1 MDPRTGL
8 RRRDLALGLGG
19 LGLLGTTPARAQAPA
34 APLSA
39 PATIGTF
46 PEGVG
51 ADSVFVGIT
60 VPITGAYSAD
70 GQDLQRGYELA
81 LGLINAGDP
90 LVAKWGLAGK
100 GVLGK
105 QLKYRMT
112 DSELK
117 PNVAVQAQTQ
127 FIQRERA
134 IMVTGSVSSAEA
146 IAVQELANRE
156 RVLNMVGVSGSND
169 TTGKNCQRYGFR
181 SQQQSYMGAK
191 AMAPVVAKALGTNRK
206 AAYLVPDYTY
216 GHSVFDSFTLFMKEH
231 GWTVTSKQVVPLG
244 ASDYSS
250 ALLNIANSGADVFVN
265 VAFASDA
272 VTSTKQADQF
282 GVLRRMKMCVPN
294 LSAFQSVE
302 LGPKLMEGV
311 VGTFEWHWKLQERYP
326 LSADFVAAF
335 RAKFN
340 QYPKWGAHVGYMQ
353 MLLWAAAVERAKSF
367 NPVEVIKVFE
377 ASKAQPFAS
386 SLGPV
391 WYRAEDHQ
399 LVRPVPVVAGRK
411 VADMKDKDDDY
422 DILDVVAGED
432 CINPVEA
439 LGCKLGPYI

>member
-1 MDPRTGL
+1 MTQKSGVG
-8 RRRDLALGLGG
+8 RRQLALGLGS
-19 LGLLGTTPARAQAPA
+19 LGA
-34 APLSA
+34 LSA
-39 PATIGTF
+39 LPPAFAQSPATIGNF
-46 PEGVG
+46 PAGVG

-81 LGLINAGDP
+81 LGLINSGDP
-90 LVAKWGLAGK
+90 LTTKWGLAGK
-100 GVLGK
+100 GVMGK
-105 QLKYRMT
+105 QIKYRMT

-117 PNVAVQAQTQ
+117 PSVAVQAQTQ
-127 FIQRERA
+127 FIQREKA

-181 SQQQSYMGAK
+181 SQQQSYMAAK
-191 AMAPVVAKALGTNRK
+191 AMAPVLAKTLGKDKK

-216 GHSVFDSFTLFMKEH
+216 GHSVFDSTSQFMKEY
-231 GWTVTSKQVVPLG
+231 GWTITSKQVVPVG

-250 ALLNIANSGADVFVN
+250 ALLNIANSGADIFVN

-294 LSAFQSVE
+294 LSAFQAQEV
-302 LGPKLMEGV
+302 GAKMMEGV
-311 VGTFEWHWKLQERYP
+311 IGTFEWHWKLQERYP
-326 LSADFVAAF
+326 LSADFVTAF
-335 RAKFN
+335 RAQFN
-340 QYPKWGAHVGYMQ
+340 QYPKWGAHVGFMQ
-353 MLLWAAAVERAKSF
+353 LMLWSVAVERAKSF
-367 NPVEVIKVFE
+367 NPVDIIKTFE

-399 LVRPVPVVAGRK
+399 LVRPVPVVVGRK
-411 VADMKDKDDDY
+411 ASDMKDKDDDY
-422 DILDVVAGED
+422 DIVDVVSGED
-432 CINPVEA
+432 CINPPDA
-439 LGCKLGPYI
+439 LGCKLGPYL

>member
-1 MDPRTGL
+1 MSITRGMGRRGL
-8 RRRDLALGLGG
+8 VVGLGAAG
-19 LGLLGTTPARAQAPA
+19 LVGPAFAQAPA
-34 APLSA
+34 APAS
-39 PATIGTF
+39 IGTF
-46 PEGVG
+46 PAGVG
-51 ADSVFVGIT
+51 PDSVFVGIT

-81 LGLINAGDP
+81 LGLINSGDP
-90 LVAKWGLAGK
+90 VAAKWGLAGK

-105 QLKYRMT
+105 QIKYRMT

-127 FIQRERA
+127 FIQREKA

-191 AMAPVVAKALGTNRK
+191 AMAPVVAKTLGKNLK

-216 GHSVFDSFTLFMKEH
+216 GHSVFDSFSLFMKEH
-231 GWTVTSKQVVPLG
+231 GWTVANKQVVPLG

-272 VTSTKQADQF
+272 VTATKQADQF
-282 GVLRRMKMCVPN
+282 GVLRRMKMVVPN
-294 LSAFQSVE
+294 ISAFQAQE

-311 VGTFEWHWKLQERYP
+311 LGTFEWHWKLQERYP
-326 LSADFVAAF
+326 LSADFVTAF
-335 RAKFN
+335 RAKFG

-353 MLLWAAAVERAKSF
+353 MLLWAVAVERAKSF
-367 NPVEVIKVFE
+367 NPVDLIRVFE
-377 ASKAQPFAS
+377 ASKDQKFTS

-399 LVRPVPVVAGRK
+399 MVRPVPIVVGRK
-411 VADMKDKDDDY
+411 ASEMKDKDDDY
-422 DILDVVAGED
+422 DIIDVVSGED

>member
-1 MDPRTGL
+1 MTTEFS
-8 RRRDLALGLGG
+8 RRHLATALGG
-19 LGLLGTTPARAQAPA
+19 LGALSLFGPARAQAPA
-34 APLSA
+34 S
-39 PATIGTF
+39 IGTF
-46 PEGVG
+46 PAGVA

-90 LVAKWGLAGK
+90 LVAKWGLSGK

-105 QLKYRMT
+105 QIKYRMT

-127 FIQRERA
+127 FIQREKA
-134 IMVTGSVSSAEA
+134 IMITGSVSSAEA

-181 SQQQSYMGAK
+181 SQQQSYMGSK
-191 AMAPVVAKALGTNRK
+191 AMAPATAKAMGKNLK

-216 GHSVFDSFTLFMKEH
+216 GHSVFDSFSLFMKEQ
-231 GWTVTSKQVVPLG
+231 GWTVASKQVVPLG

-282 GVLRRMKMCVPN
+282 GVLKRMKMVVPN
-294 LSAFQSVE
+294 ISAFQAQE

-311 VGTFEWHWKLQERYP
+311 IGTFEWHWKLQDRYP
-326 LSADFVAAF
+326 LSADFVTAF
-335 RAKFN
+335 RSKFK
-340 QYPKWGAHVGYMQ
+340 QTPKWGAHVGYMQ
-353 MLLWAAAVERAKSF
+353 LLLWAAAVERAKSF
-367 NPVEVIKVFE
+367 NPVDIIKVFE

-399 LVRPVPVVAGRK
+399 LVRPVPVVVGRK
-411 VADMKDKDDDY
+411 ASEMKDKDDDY
-422 DILDVVAGED
+422 DIIDIVAGED
-432 CINPVEA
+432 CINPPDA

>member
-1 MDPRTGL
+1 MDSIFHIG
-8 RRRDLALGLGG
+8 RRGMALSLGG
-19 LGLLGTTPARAQAPA
+19 LGVAALFGPAQAQAPA
-34 APLSA
+34 A

-46 PEGVG
+46 PAGVS

-81 LGLINAGDP
+81 LGLINSGDP
-90 LVAKWGLAGK
+90 TLAKWGLAGK
-100 GVLGK
+100 GVMGK

-117 PNVAVQAQTQ
+117 PNVAVQAQTG
-127 FIQRERA
+127 FIQRDRA
-134 IMVTGSVSSAEA
+134 IMITGSVSSAEA

-156 RVLNMVGVSGSND
+156 RVLYMVGVSGSND

-181 SQQQSYMGAK
+181 SQQQSYMAAR
-191 AMAPVVAKALGTNRK
+191 AMAPATAKALGKNLK

-216 GHSVFDSFTLFMKEH
+216 GHSVFDSFSLFMKEH
-231 GWTVTSKQVVPLG
+231 GWTVASKQVVPLG

-250 ALLNIANSGADVFVN
+250 ALLNVANSGADVFVN

-282 GVLRRMKMCVPN
+282 GVLKRMKMVVPN
-294 LSAFQSVE
+294 LSAFQAQE

-311 VGTFEWHWKLQERYP
+311 LGTFEWHWKLQDRYP
-326 LSADFVAAF
+326 LSADFLTAF
-335 RAKFN
+335 KEKFN
-340 QYPKWGAHVGYMQ
+340 QVPRWGAHVGFMQ
-353 MLLWAAAVERAKSF
+353 TLLWAAAVERAKSF
-367 NPVEVIKVFE
+367 NPVEIIKVFE
-377 ASKAQPFAS
+377 ASKTQPFTS

-391 WYRAEDHQ
+391 WYRTEDHQ
-399 LVRPVPVVAGRK
+399 LVRPVPVVVGRK
-411 VADMKDKDDDY
+411 ASEMKDKDDDY

-432 CINPVEA
+432 CINPPDA

>member
-1 MDPRTGL
+1 MNITRGMGRRGL
-8 RRRDLALGLGG
+8 VVGMGAAGLVG
-19 LGLLGTTPARAQAPA
+19 PAVAQAPA
-34 APLSA
+34 APA
-39 PATIGTF
+39 AIGTF
-46 PEGVG
+46 PAGVG

-81 LGLINAGDP
+81 LGLINTGDP
-90 LVAKWGLAGK
+90 VAAKWGLAGK

-105 QLKYRMT
+105 QIKYRMT

-127 FIQRERA
+127 FIQREKA

-191 AMAPVVAKALGTNRK
+191 AMAPVVAKTLGKNIK

-216 GHSVFDSFTLFMKEH
+216 GHSVFDSFSLFMKEH
-231 GWTVTSKQVVPLG
+231 GWTVANKQVVPLG

-272 VTSTKQADQF
+272 VTATKQADQF
-282 GVLRRMKMCVPN
+282 GVLRRMKMVVPN
-294 LSAFQSVE
+294 ISAFQAQE

-311 VGTFEWHWKLQERYP
+311 LGTFEWHWKLQDRYP
-326 LSADFVAAF
+326 LSADFVTAF
-335 RAKFN
+335 RAKFG

-353 MLLWAAAVERAKSF
+353 MLLWAVAVERAKSF
-367 NPVEVIKVFE
+367 NPVDLIRVFE
-377 ASKAQPFAS
+377 ASKDQKFAS

-399 LVRPVPVVAGRK
+399 MVRPVPIVVGRK
-411 VADMKDKDDDY
+411 ASEMKDKDDDY
-422 DILDVVAGED
+422 DIIDVVSGED